1 MQTAQKTPQQKPPQ
15 QQNPQN
21 DKNLKNSDTFSHTQK
36 EQNTQEN
43 LNNDSYK
50 FLASGADCR
59 LIKQLDLEVFFAD
72 FATSLAR
79 EKPMYLNG
87 DLGVY
92 KKMIDELDLAFCG
105 SDCIALPQIPRVESL
120 EAALIRLSKNG
131 NLHLSQIYNI
141 SKILG
146 YFHLLQKHI
155 QKNSKIP
162 NKSTLKEW
170 IEKIIFPPNLLES
183 LLIFT
188 QNGEIKDGV
197 FPQIDSIKS
206 SISNVALNI
215 KSELSALLNSKHLES
230 YLVDKQVHF
239 IYDCQTLLLKAGF
252 SKALNGNILER
263 TQSGYFYVL
272 PSAIAKLYE
281 RQNSLRDSL
290 EVEIANIVKNLSI
303 LLKKHLLFL
312 RFIDKE
318 FDKFDLL
325 QARLNFAKSK
335 NLEFVLPYVAVPK
348 KAAKSKET
356 SNLSSDFLKIILQDF
371 CHPILSNP
379 KPTNIVFDKG
389 ALILTGVNAGGKTML
404 LKSILSAVFLAK
416 LLMPMKINPHKSK
429 IPHFKQITA
438 IISDP
443 QNTKNDISTFA
454 GRMLEFSQNLGRENM
469 LLGIDEI
476 ELGTDAD
483 EASALYQILLDE
495 ILKKGNKIVLT
506 THHKRL
512 ASLMAGDSRVQMSVA
527 LFDAELGKPLFDFL
541 HGSIGKSYAFE
552 SAERYGIP
560 TLLVERARKHYG
572 EDKERLNELIEQS
585 SRLEI
590 ELKHKQD
597 QAQTELE
604 NLQKKSAQYDELI
617 IALQEDFAKKEI
629 AMERAYKEAL
639 DTLKQKANTM
649 SEAHRNINTAHK
661 ILESFYTQDDERS
674 NENGKNPQHIKAH
687 TTNAPNPKSS
697 YKKGDTIKY
706 NGKRGKI
713 LEIHSKHFL
722 VELDSGMK
730 LKVDF
735 AKVNQRN
742 RSHLLPTH
750 KLQKDSSKNIAPK
763 GYTLELERGYASPSL
778 DLHGFRVEEAL
789 EAMEDFISQSL
800 VAGFDEVAIC
810 HGLGG
815 GVLAKVTREFLST
828 HPKVVSFCDAPPKL
842 GGIGT
847 QIVRL

>member
-1 MQTAQKTPQQKPPQ
+1 MQTAQK
-15 QQNPQN
+15 NPQN
-21 DKNLKNSDTFSHTQK
+21 AKNIKSQVGKALSDTQK
-36 EQNTQEN
+36 EQKEQEQN
-43 LNNDSYK
+43 LSNDCYE
-50 FLASGADCR
+50 FLASSADCK
-59 LIKQLDLEVFFAD
+59 LIKQLDLEAFFAD
-72 FATSLAR
+72 FATFLAR
-79 EKPMYLNG
+79 KKPMYLNG
-87 DLGVY
+87 DLAVY
-92 KKMIDELDLAFCG
+92 KKMIDELDLAFCD
-105 SDCIALPQIPRVESL
+105 SIHLPQIPRVDLL
-120 EAALIRLSKNG
+120 EPALMHLNKNG

-146 YFHLLQKHI
+146 YFCTLQKHI
-155 QKNSKIP
+155 QKNSQIP
-162 NKSTLKEW
+162 DKSTLKEW

-188 QNGEIKDGV
+188 QNGEIKDGI

-206 SISNVALNI
+206 SISNVASSI

-239 IYDCQTLLLKAGF
+239 IYECQTLLLKAGF

-272 PSAIAKLYE
+272 PSAIARLYE

-290 EVEIANIVKNLSI
+290 EVEIANIAKNLSI
-303 LLKKHLLFL
+303 LLKKHILFL

-335 NLEFVLPYVAVPK
+335 NLEFILPYVASQNPK
-348 KAAKSKET
+348 KAKQAKDI
-356 SNLSSDFLKIILQDF
+356 SSFYGDSLKIILHDF
-371 CHPILSNP
+371 CHPILANP
-379 KPTNIVFDKG
+379 KPTNIIFDKG

-416 LLMPMKINPHKSK
+416 LLMPMKINPHKSR
-429 IPHFKQITA
+429 IPHFRQITA

-483 EASALYQILLDE
+483 EASSLYQILLDE
-495 ILKKGNKIVLT
+495 ILKRGNKIVLT

-512 ASLMAGDSRVQMSVA
+512 ASLMAGDFRVQMSAA
-527 LFDAELGKPLFDFL
+527 LFDVNLGKPLFEFL

-585 SRLEI
+585 SKLEI
-590 ELKHKQD
+590 ELKSKQE
-597 QAQTELE
+597 QAQKELE

-617 IALQEDFAKKEI
+617 ISLKEKFAKKEMV
-629 AMERAYKEAL
+629 MERSYKEAL
-639 DTLKQKANTM
+639 DILKQKANTM

-661 ILESFYTQDDERS
+661 ILESFYAQDDESR
-674 NENGKNPQHIKAH
+674 ENAGHTKAH
-687 TTNAPNPKSS
+687 TTNATNQKSS

-722 VELDSGMK
+722 VELDSGMR

-735 AKVNQRN
+735 AKANEK
-742 RSHLLPTH
+742 SHSNLLPTH
-750 KLQKDSSKNIAPK
+750 KLQKDSSKSVATK
-763 GYTLELERGYASPSL
+763 GYTLELAHSGASPSL
-778 DLHGFRVEEAL
+778 DLHGFRVEEAI

-815 GVLAKVTREFLST
+815 GVLARVTREFLST

-842 GGIGT
+842 GGMGT

>member
-1 MQTAQKTPQQKPPQ
+1 MQIAQK
-15 QQNPQN
+15 NPQN
-21 DKNLKNSDTFSHTQK
+21 DKSIKSQISETFSDTQK
-36 EQNTQEN
+36 EQEQNII
-43 LNNDSYK
+43 NDCYE
-50 FLASGADCR
+50 FLASSADCK
-59 LIKQLDLEVFFAD
+59 LIKQLDLESFFAD
-72 FATSLAR
+72 FATFLAR
-79 EKPMYLNG
+79 KKPMYLNG
-87 DLGVY
+87 DLAVY
-92 KKMIDELDLAFCG
+92 KKMIDELDLAFCD
-105 SDCIALPQIPRVESL
+105 SIHLPQIPRVDLL
-120 EAALIRLSKNG
+120 EPALMHLNKNG

-146 YFHLLQKHI
+146 YFCTLQKHI
-155 QKNSKIP
+155 QKNSQIP
-162 NKSTLKEW
+162 AKSTLKEW

-188 QNGEIKDGV
+188 QNGEIKDGI

-206 SISNVALNI
+206 SISNVASSI
-215 KSELSALLNSKHLES
+215 KSEFSALLNSKHLES

-239 IYDCQTLLLKAGF
+239 IYECQTLLLKAGF

-272 PSAIAKLYE
+272 PSAIARLYE

-290 EVEIANIVKNLSI
+290 EVEIANIAKNLSI
-303 LLKKHLLFL
+303 LLKKHILFL

-335 NLEFVLPYVAVPK
+335 NLEFILPYVASQK
-348 KAAKSKET
+348 KAKQAKDI
-356 SNLSSDFLKIILQDF
+356 SSFYSDSLKIILHDF
-371 CHPILSNP
+371 CHPILANP

-416 LLMPMKINPHKSK
+416 LLMPMKINPHKSR
-429 IPHFKQITA
+429 IPHFRQIAA

-483 EASALYQILLDE
+483 EASSLYQILLDE
-495 ILKKGNKIVLT
+495 ILKRGNKIVLT

-512 ASLMAGDSRVQMSVA
+512 ASLMAGDSRVQMSAA
-527 LFDAELGKPLFDFL
+527 LFDVNLGKPLFDFL

-585 SRLEI
+585 SKLEI
-590 ELKHKQD
+590 ELKSKQE
-597 QAQTELE
+597 QAQKELE

-617 IALQEDFAKKEI
+617 IALQEKFAKKEMV
-629 AMERAYKEAL
+629 MERAYKEAL

-661 ILESFYTQDDERS
+661 ILESFYAQDDES
-674 NENGKNPQHIKAH
+674 DENAKNARHTKARA
-687 TTNAPNPKSS
+687 TNATNPKSS

-722 VELDSGMK
+722 VELDSGMR

-735 AKVNQRN
+735 AKANEK
-742 RSHLLPTH
+742 SHSNLLPTH
-750 KLQKDSSKNIAPK
+750 KLQKDSSKSVATK
-763 GYTLELERGYASPSL
+763 GYTLELAHSGASPSL
-778 DLHGFRVEEAL
+778 DLHGFRVEEAI

-815 GVLAKVTREFLST
+815 GVLARVTREFLST

>member
-1 MQTAQKTPQQKPPQ
+1 MQIAQK
-15 QQNPQN
+15 NPQN
-21 DKNLKNSDTFSHTQK
+21 AKNIKSQVCEAPSDTQK
-36 EQNTQEN
+36 EQKEQEQN
-43 LNNDSYK
+43 LGNDCYE
-50 FLASGADCR
+50 FLASSADCK
-59 LIKQLDLEVFFAD
+59 LIKQLDLEAFFAD
-72 FATSLAR
+72 FATFLAR
-79 EKPMYLNG
+79 KKPMYLNG
-87 DLGVY
+87 DLAVY
-92 KKMIDELDLAFCG
+92 KKMIDELDLAFCD
-105 SDCIALPQIPRVESL
+105 SIHLPQIPRVDLL
-120 EAALIRLSKNG
+120 EPALMHLNKNG

-146 YFHLLQKHI
+146 YFCTLQKHI
-155 QKNSKIP
+155 QKNSQIP
-162 NKSTLKEW
+162 DKSTLKEW

-188 QNGEIKDGV
+188 QNGEIKDGI

-206 SISNVALNI
+206 SISNVASSI

-239 IYDCQTLLLKAGF
+239 IYECQTLLLKAGF

-272 PSAIAKLYE
+272 PSDIARLYE

-290 EVEIANIVKNLSI
+290 EVEIANIAKNLSI
-303 LLKKHLLFL
+303 LLKKHILFL

-335 NLEFVLPYVAVPK
+335 NLEFILPYVASQNPK
-348 KAAKSKET
+348 KAKQAKDI
-356 SNLSSDFLKIILQDF
+356 SSFYGDSLKIILHDF
-371 CHPILSNP
+371 CHPILANP
-379 KPTNIVFDKG
+379 KPTNIIFDKD

-416 LLMPMKINPHKSK
+416 LLMPMKINPHKSR
-429 IPHFKQITA
+429 IPHFRQITA

-483 EASALYQILLDE
+483 EASSLYQILLDE
-495 ILKKGNKIVLT
+495 ILKRGNKIVLT

-512 ASLMAGDSRVQMSVA
+512 ASLMAGDFRVQMSAA
-527 LFDAELGKPLFDFL
+527 LFDVNLGKPLFEFL

-585 SRLEI
+585 SKLEI
-590 ELKHKQD
+590 ELKSKQE
-597 QAQTELE
+597 QAQKELE

-617 IALQEDFAKKEI
+617 IALKEKFAKKEMV
-629 AMERAYKEAL
+629 MERAYKEAL
-639 DTLKQKANTM
+639 DILKQKANTM

-661 ILESFYTQDDERS
+661 ILESFYAQDDES
-674 NENGKNPQHIKAH
+674 DDKGDKNAVRTKAH
-687 TTNAPNPKSS
+687 TTNATNPKSS

-722 VELDSGMK
+722 VELDSGMR

-735 AKVNQRN
+735 AKANEK
-742 RSHLLPTH
+742 SHSNLLPTH
-750 KLQKDSSKNIAPK
+750 KLQKDDSKSVATK
-763 GYTLELERGYASPSL
+763 GYTLELAHSGASPSL
-778 DLHGFRVEEAL
+778 DLHGFRVEEAI

-815 GVLAKVTREFLST
+815 GVLARVTREFLST

-842 GGIGT
+842 GGMGT

>member
-1 MQTAQKTPQQKPPQ
+1 MQIVQK
-15 QQNPQN
+15 NPQN
-21 DKNLKNSDTFSHTQK
+21 AKNIKSQVSEAPSDTQE
-36 EQNTQEN
+36 EQN
-43 LNNDSYK
+43 LSNDCYE
-50 FLASGADCR
+50 FLASSADCK
-59 LIKQLDLEVFFAD
+59 LIKQLDLEAFFAD
-72 FATSLAR
+72 FATFLAR
-79 EKPMYLNG
+79 KKPMYLNG
-87 DLGVY
+87 DLAVY
-92 KKMIDELDLAFCG
+92 KKMIDELDLAFCD
-105 SDCIALPQIPRVESL
+105 SIHLPQIPRVDLL
-120 EAALIRLSKNG
+120 EPALMHLNKNG

-146 YFHLLQKHI
+146 YFCTLQKHI
-155 QKNSKIP
+155 QKNSQIP
-162 NKSTLKEW
+162 AKSTLKEW

-188 QNGEIKDGV
+188 QNGEIKDSI
-197 FPQIDSIKS
+197 FPQVDSIKS
-206 SISNVALNI
+206 SISNVASSI

-239 IYDCQTLLLKAGF
+239 IYECQTLLLKAGF

-272 PSAIAKLYE
+272 PSAIARLYE

-290 EVEIANIVKNLSI
+290 EVEIANIAKNLSI
-303 LLKKHLLFL
+303 LLKKHILFL

-335 NLEFVLPYVAVPK
+335 NLEFILPYVAGQNPK
-348 KAAKSKET
+348 KAKQIKET
-356 SNLSSDFLKIILQDF
+356 SSFYSDSSKIILHDF
-371 CHPILSNP
+371 CHPILANP
-379 KPTNIVFDKG
+379 KPTNIIFDKD

-416 LLMPMKINPHKSK
+416 LLMPMKINPHKSR
-429 IPHFKQITA
+429 IPHFRQITA

-483 EASALYQILLDE
+483 EASSLYQILLDE
-495 ILKKGNKIVLT
+495 ILKRGNKIVLT

-512 ASLMAGDSRVQMSVA
+512 ASLMAGDFRVQMSAA
-527 LFDAELGKPLFDFL
+527 LFDVNLGKPLFDFL

-585 SRLEI
+585 SKLEI
-590 ELKHKQD
+590 ELKSKQE
-597 QAQTELE
+597 QAQKELE

-617 IALQEDFAKKEI
+617 IALQEKFAKKEM

-639 DTLKQKANTM
+639 DILKQKANAM

-661 ILESFYTQDDERS
+661 ILESFYAQDEEGRDES
-674 NENGKNPQHIKAH
+674 GKNAGHTKAH

-722 VELDSGMK
+722 VELDSGMR

-735 AKVNQRN
+735 AKASAK
-742 RSHLLPTH
+742 SHSNLLPTH
-750 KLQKDSSKNIAPK
+750 KLQKDSSKSIVTK
-763 GYTLELERGYASPSL
+763 GYTLELAHSGASPSL
-778 DLHGFRVEEAL
+778 DLHGFRVEEAI

-800 VAGFDEVAIC
+800 IAGFDEVAIC

-815 GVLAKVTREFLST
+815 GVLARVTREFLST

-842 GGIGT
+842 GGMGT

>member
-1 MQTAQKTPQQKPPQ
+1 MQIAQK
-15 QQNPQN
+15 NPQN
-21 DKNLKNSDTFSHTQK
+21 AKNIKSQISEAPSDTQK
-36 EQNTQEN
+36 EQKEQEQN
-43 LNNDSYK
+43 LSNDCYE
-50 FLASGADCR
+50 FLASSADCK
-59 LIKQLDLEVFFAD
+59 LIKQLDLEAFFAD
-72 FATSLAR
+72 FATFLAR
-79 EKPMYLNG
+79 KKPMYLNG
-87 DLGVY
+87 DLAVY
-92 KKMIDELDLAFCG
+92 KKMIDELDLAFCD
-105 SDCIALPQIPRVESL
+105 SIHLPQIPRVDLL
-120 EAALIRLSKNG
+120 EPALMHLNKNG

-146 YFHLLQKHI
+146 YFCTLQKHI
-155 QKNSKIP
+155 QKNSQITD
-162 NKSTLKEW
+162 KSTLKEW

-188 QNGEIKDGV
+188 QNGEIKDGI

-206 SISNVALNI
+206 SISNVASSI

-239 IYDCQTLLLKAGF
+239 IYECQTLLLKAGF

-272 PSAIAKLYE
+272 PSAIARLYE

-290 EVEIANIVKNLSI
+290 EVEIANIAKNLSI
-303 LLKKHLLFL
+303 LLKKHILFL

-335 NLEFVLPYVAVPK
+335 NLEFILPYVASQK
-348 KAAKSKET
+348 KAKQAKDI
-356 SNLSSDFLKIILQDF
+356 SSFYSDSSKIILHDF
-371 CHPILSNP
+371 CHPILANP
-379 KPTNIVFDKG
+379 KPTNIIFDKD
-389 ALILTGVNAGGKTML
+389 ALILTGVNAGGKTIL

-416 LLMPMKINPHKSK
+416 LLMPMKINPHKSR
-429 IPHFKQITA
+429 IPHFRQITA

-483 EASALYQILLDE
+483 EASSLYQILLDE
-495 ILKKGNKIVLT
+495 ILKRGNKIVLT

-512 ASLMAGDSRVQMSVA
+512 ASLMAGDFRVQMSAA
-527 LFDAELGKPLFDFL
+527 LFDVNLGKPLFEFL

-585 SRLEI
+585 SKLEI
-590 ELKHKQD
+590 ELKSKQE
-597 QAQTELE
+597 QAQKELE

-617 IALQEDFAKKEI
+617 IALKEKFAKKEMV
-629 AMERAYKEAL
+629 MERAYKEAL
-639 DTLKQKANTM
+639 DILKQKANTM

-661 ILESFYTQDDERS
+661 ILESFYAQDNESGDE
-674 NENGKNPQHIKAH
+674 GDKNAGHTKAH
-687 TTNAPNPKSS
+687 TTNATNPKSS

-722 VELDSGMK
+722 VELDSGMR

-735 AKVNQRN
+735 AKANEKN
-742 RSHLLPTH
+742 HSNLLPTH
-750 KLQKDSSKNIAPK
+750 KLQKDSSKSVATK
-763 GYTLELERGYASPSL
+763 GYTLELAHSGASPSL
-778 DLHGFRVEEAL
+778 DLHGFRVEEAI
-789 EAMEDFISQSL
+789 EAMEDFISKSL

-815 GVLAKVTREFLST
+815 GVLARVTREFLST

-842 GGIGT
+842 GGMGT

>member
-1 MQTAQKTPQQKPPQ
+1 MQTTQKNPQQT
-15 QQNPQN
+15 NLSN
-21 DKNLKNSDTFSHTQK
+21 DKHIKNSDTQN
-36 EQNTQEN
+36 EQNRQN
-43 LNNDSYK
+43 LGNDFYE
-50 FLASGADCR
+50 FLASSADCK
-59 LIKQLDLEVFFAD
+59 LIKQLDLEAFFAE
-72 FATSLAR
+72 FATFLAR
-79 EKPMYLNG
+79 KKPMYLNG
-87 DLGVY
+87 DLGMY
-92 KKMIDELDLAFCG
+92 KKMIDELDLAFCDG
-105 SDCIALPQIPRVESL
+105 VHLPQIPRVESL
-120 EAALIRLSKNG
+120 EPALMHLSKNG

-146 YFHLLQKHI
+146 YFHTLQKHI
-155 QKNSKIP
+155 QKNSQIP
-162 NKSTLKEW
+162 EKSTLKEW
-170 IEKIIFPPNLLES
+170 IDKIIFPPNLLES

-188 QNGEIKDGV
+188 QNGEIKDGI

-206 SISNVALNI
+206 SISNVASSI
-215 KSELSALLNSKHLES
+215 KSELSALLNSKQLES
-230 YLVDKQVHF
+230 YLVDRQVHF
-239 IYDCQTLLLKAGF
+239 IYECQTLLLKAGF
-252 SKALNGNILER
+252 SKALEGNILER

-272 PSAIAKLYE
+272 PSAIARLYE
-281 RQNSLRDSL
+281 RQNHLRDSL
-290 EVEIANIVKNLSI
+290 EVEIANIAKNLSI
-303 LLKKHLLFL
+303 LLRKHILFL
-312 RFIDKE
+312 RFMDKE
-318 FDKFDLL
+318 FDRFDLL
-325 QARLNFAKSK
+325 QARVNFAKSK
-335 NLEFVLPYVAVPK
+335 NLEFILPYIATQNPK
-348 KAAKSKET
+348 QAKSKKVAC
-356 SNLSSDFLKIILQDF
+356 SDSLKIMLHDF

-379 KPTNIVFDKG
+379 KPTNIVFDKD

-438 IISDP
+438 IVSDP

-483 EASALYQILLDE
+483 EASSLYQILLDE
-495 ILKKGNKIVLT
+495 ILKRGNKIVLT

-512 ASLMAGDSRVQMSVA
+512 ASLMAGDSRVQMSAA
-527 LFDAELGKPLFDFL
+527 LFDVNLGKPLFEFL

-585 SRLEI
+585 SKLEI
-590 ELKHKQD
+590 ELKSK
-597 QAQTELE
+597 QAQAQKELE

-617 IALQEDFAKKEI
+617 IALQEKFAKKEME
-629 AMERAYKEAL
+629 MERAYKEAL
-639 DTLKQKANTM
+639 DILKQKANTM

-661 ILESFYTQDDERS
+661 ILESFYGRDDE
-674 NENGKNPQHIKAH
+674 NDKNTQHTKAD

-713 LEIHSKHFL
+713 LEIHNKHFL

-735 AKVNQRN
+735 AKANQKN
-742 RSHLLPTH
+742 HSNLLPTH
-750 KLQKDSSKNIAPK
+750 KLQKDSSKHITTK
-763 GYTLELERGYASPSL
+763 GYTLELAHSGASPSL

>member
-1 MQTAQKTPQQKPPQ
+1 MQIAQK
-15 QQNPQN
+15 NPQN
-21 DKNLKNSDTFSHTQK
+21 AKNIKSQVSEAPSDTQK
-36 EQNTQEN
+36 EQN
-43 LNNDSYK
+43 LSNDCYE
-50 FLASGADCR
+50 FLASSADCK
-59 LIKQLDLEVFFAD
+59 LIKQLDLEAFFAD
-72 FATSLAR
+72 FATFLAR
-79 EKPMYLNG
+79 KKPMYLNG
-87 DLGVY
+87 DLAVY
-92 KKMIDELDLAFCG
+92 KKMIDELDLAFCD
-105 SDCIALPQIPRVESL
+105 SDCISLPQIPRVDLL
-120 EAALIRLSKNG
+120 EPALMHLNKNG

-146 YFHLLQKHI
+146 YFCTLQKHI
-155 QKNSKIP
+155 QKNSQIP
-162 NKSTLKEW
+162 AKSTLKEW

-188 QNGEIKDGV
+188 QNGEIKDGI

-239 IYDCQTLLLKAGF
+239 IYECQTLLLKAGF

-272 PSAIAKLYE
+272 PSAIARLYE

-290 EVEIANIVKNLSI
+290 EVEIANIAKNLSI
-303 LLKKHLLFL
+303 LLKKHILFL

-335 NLEFVLPYVAVPK
+335 NLEFILPYATSQNPK
-348 KAAKSKET
+348 KAKQVKSKDI
-356 SNLSSDFLKIILQDF
+356 SSFYSDSLKIILHDF
-371 CHPILSNP
+371 CHPILANP
-379 KPTNIVFDKG
+379 KPTNIIFDKD

-429 IPHFKQITA
+429 IPHFRQITA

-454 GRMLEFSQNLGRENM
+454 GRMLEFSQNLWRENM

-483 EASALYQILLDE
+483 EASSLYQILLDE
-495 ILKKGNKIVLT
+495 ILKRGNKIVLT

-512 ASLMAGDSRVQMSVA
+512 ASLMAGDFRVQMSAA
-527 LFDAELGKPLFDFL
+527 LFDVNLGKPLFDFL

-560 TLLVERARKHYG
+560 TILVERARKHYG

-585 SRLEI
+585 SKLEI
-590 ELKHKQD
+590 ELKSKQE
-597 QAQTELE
+597 QAQKELE

-617 IALQEDFAKKEI
+617 IALQEKFAKKEM

-639 DTLKQKANTM
+639 DILKQKANAM
-649 SEAHRNINTAHK
+649 SEAHRNINIAHK
-661 ILESFYTQDDERS
+661 ILESFYVQDEEGRDES
-674 NENGKNPQHIKAH
+674 GKNAGHTKAH
-687 TTNAPNPKSS
+687 TINTPNPKSS

-722 VELDSGMK
+722 VELDSGMR

-735 AKVNQRN
+735 AKASAK
-742 RSHLLPTH
+742 SHSNLLPTH
-750 KLQKDSSKNIAPK
+750 KLQKDSSKGISTK
-763 GYTLELERGYASPSL
+763 GYTLELAHSGASPSL
-778 DLHGFRVEEAL
+778 DLHGFRVEEAI

-800 VAGFDEVAIC
+800 IAGFDEVAIC

-815 GVLAKVTREFLST
+815 GVLARVTREFLST

-842 GGIGT
+842 GGMGT

>member
-1 MQTAQKTPQQKPPQ
+1 MQTAQKNPQQK
-15 QQNPQN
+15 NLSN
-21 DKNLKNSDTFSHTQK
+21 DKHIKNSDTQN
-36 EQNTQEN
+36 EQNRQN
-43 LNNDSYK
+43 LGNDFYE
-50 FLASGADCR
+50 FLASSADCK
-59 LIKQLDLEVFFAD
+59 LIKQLDLEAFFAE
-72 FATSLAR
+72 FATFLAR
-79 EKPMYLNG
+79 KKPMYLNG

-92 KKMIDELDLAFCG
+92 KKMIDELDLAFCDG
-105 SDCIALPQIPRVESL
+105 VRLPQIPRVESL
-120 EAALIRLSKNG
+120 EPALMHLSKNG

-146 YFHLLQKHI
+146 YFHTLQKHI
-155 QKNSKIP
+155 QKNSQIP
-162 NKSTLKEW
+162 EKSTLKEW
-170 IEKIIFPPNLLES
+170 IDKIIFPPNLLES

-188 QNGEIKDGV
+188 QNGEIKDGI

-206 SISNVALNI
+206 SISNVASSI
-215 KSELSALLNSKHLES
+215 KSELSALLNSKQLES
-230 YLVDKQVHF
+230 YLVDRQVHF
-239 IYDCQTLLLKAGF
+239 IYECQTLLLKAGF
-252 SKALNGNILER
+252 SKALEGNILER

-272 PSAIAKLYE
+272 PSAIARLYE
-281 RQNSLRDSL
+281 RQNHLRDSL
-290 EVEIANIVKNLSI
+290 EVEIANIAKNLSI
-303 LLKKHLLFL
+303 LLRKHILFL
-312 RFIDKE
+312 RFMDKE
-318 FDKFDLL
+318 FDRFDLL
-325 QARLNFAKSK
+325 QARVNFAKSK
-335 NLEFVLPYVAVPK
+335 NLEFILPYIATQNPK
-348 KAAKSKET
+348 QAKSKKVVC
-356 SNLSSDFLKIILQDF
+356 SDSLKIMLHDF

-379 KPTNIVFDKG
+379 KPTNIVFDKD

-483 EASALYQILLDE
+483 EASSLYQILLDE
-495 ILKKGNKIVLT
+495 ILKRGNKIVLT

-512 ASLMAGDSRVQMSVA
+512 ASLMAGDSRVQMSAA
-527 LFDAELGKPLFDFL
+527 LFDVNLGKPLFEFL

-585 SRLEI
+585 SKLEI
-590 ELKHKQD
+590 ELKSK
-597 QAQTELE
+597 QAQAQKELE

-617 IALQEDFAKKEI
+617 IALQEKFAKKEME
-629 AMERAYKEAL
+629 MERTYKEAL
-639 DTLKQKANTM
+639 DILKQKANTM

-661 ILESFYTQDDERS
+661 ILESFYGRDDE
-674 NENGKNPQHIKAH
+674 NDKNTQHTKAD

-713 LEIHSKHFL
+713 LEIHNKHFL

-735 AKVNQRN
+735 AKANQKN
-742 RSHLLPTH
+742 HSNLLPTH
-750 KLQKDSSKNIAPK
+750 KLQKDSSKHITTK
-763 GYTLELERGYASPSL
+763 GYTLELAHSGASPSL

>member
-1 MQTAQKTPQQKPPQ
+1 MQIAQK
-15 QQNPQN
+15 NPQN
-21 DKNLKNSDTFSHTQK
+21 AKNIKSQVCEALSDTQK
-36 EQNTQEN
+36 EQKEQEQN
-43 LNNDSYK
+43 LSNDCYE
-50 FLASGADCR
+50 FLASSADCK
-59 LIKQLDLEVFFAD
+59 LIKQLDLEAFFAD
-72 FATSLAR
+72 FATFLAR
-79 EKPMYLNG
+79 KKPMYLNG
-87 DLGVY
+87 DLAVY
-92 KKMIDELDLAFCG
+92 KKMIDELDLAFCD
-105 SDCIALPQIPRVESL
+105 SDCISLPQIPRVDLL
-120 EAALIRLSKNG
+120 EPALMHLNKNG

-146 YFHLLQKHI
+146 YFCTLQKHI
-155 QKNSKIP
+155 QKNSQITD
-162 NKSTLKEW
+162 KSTLKEW

-188 QNGEIKDGV
+188 QNGEIKDGI

-239 IYDCQTLLLKAGF
+239 IYECQTLLLKAGF

-272 PSAIAKLYE
+272 PSAIARLYE

-290 EVEIANIVKNLSI
+290 EVEIANIAKNLSI
-303 LLKKHLLFL
+303 LLKKHILFL

-335 NLEFVLPYVAVPK
+335 NLEFILPYVTSQNPK
-348 KAAKSKET
+348 KAKQAKDI
-356 SNLSSDFLKIILQDF
+356 SSFYSDSLKIILHDF
-371 CHPILSNP
+371 CHPILANP
-379 KPTNIVFDKG
+379 NPTNIIFDKY

-416 LLMPMKINPHKSK
+416 LLMPMKINPHKSR
-429 IPHFKQITA
+429 IPHFRQIAA

-483 EASALYQILLDE
+483 EASSLYQILLDE
-495 ILKKGNKIVLT
+495 ILKRGNKIVLT

-512 ASLMAGDSRVQMSVA
+512 ASLMAGDFRVQMSAA
-527 LFDAELGKPLFDFL
+527 LFDVNLGKPLFDFL

-585 SRLEI
+585 SKLEI
-590 ELKHKQD
+590 ELKSKQE
-597 QAQTELE
+597 QAQKELE

-617 IALQEDFAKKEI
+617 ITLKEKFAKKEMV
-629 AMERAYKEAL
+629 MERAYKEAL

-661 ILESFYTQDDERS
+661 ILESFYAQDDESR
-674 NENGKNPQHIKAH
+674 ENAGHTKAH
-687 TTNAPNPKSS
+687 ITNATNPKSS

-722 VELDSGMK
+722 VELDSGMR

-735 AKVNQRN
+735 AKANEK
-742 RSHLLPTH
+742 SHSNLLPTH
-750 KLQKDSSKNIAPK
+750 KLQKDSSKSAATK
-763 GYTLELERGYASPSL
+763 GYTLELAHSGASPSL
-778 DLHGFRVEEAL
+778 DLHGFRVEEAI
-789 EAMEDFISQSL
+789 EAMEDFISKSL

-815 GVLAKVTREFLST
+815 GVLARVTREFLST

-842 GGIGT
+842 GGMGT

>member
-1 MQTAQKTPQQKPPQ
+1 MQIAQK
-15 QQNPQN
+15 NPQN
-21 DKNLKNSDTFSHTQK
+21 DNNIKSQISETFSDTQK
-36 EQNTQEN
+36 EQN
-43 LNNDSYK
+43 LSNDCYE
-50 FLASGADCR
+50 FLASSADCK
-59 LIKQLDLEVFFAD
+59 LIKQLDLEAFFAY
-72 FATSLAR
+72 FATFLAR
-79 EKPMYLNG
+79 KKPMYLNG
-87 DLGVY
+87 DLAVY
-92 KKMIDELDLAFCG
+92 KKMIDELDLAFCD
-105 SDCIALPQIPRVESL
+105 SDCISLPQIPRVDLL
-120 EAALIRLSKNG
+120 EPALMHLNKNG

-146 YFHLLQKHI
+146 YFCTLQKHI
-155 QKNSKIP
+155 QKNSQIP
-162 NKSTLKEW
+162 AKSTLKEW

-188 QNGEIKDGV
+188 QNGEIKDGI

-239 IYDCQTLLLKAGF
+239 IYECQTLLLKAGF

-272 PSAIAKLYE
+272 PSAIARLYE
-281 RQNSLRDSL
+281 RQNALRDSL
-290 EVEIANIVKNLSI
+290 EVEIANIAKNLSI
-303 LLKKHLLFL
+303 LLKKHILFL

-335 NLEFVLPYVAVPK
+335 NLEFILPYAASQNPK
-348 KAAKSKET
+348 KAKQVKSKDI
-356 SNLSSDFLKIILQDF
+356 LSFYSDSLKIILHDF
-371 CHPILSNP
+371 CHPILANP
-379 KPTNIVFDKG
+379 KPTNIIFDKD

-429 IPHFKQITA
+429 IPHFRQITA

-483 EASALYQILLDE
+483 EASSLYQILLDE
-495 ILKKGNKIVLT
+495 ILKRGNKIVLT

-512 ASLMAGDSRVQMSVA
+512 ASLMAGDFRVQMSAA
-527 LFDAELGKPLFDFL
+527 LFDVNLGRPLFDFL

-560 TLLVERARKHYG
+560 TILVERARKHYG

-585 SRLEI
+585 SKLEI
-590 ELKHKQD
+590 ELKSKQE
-597 QAQTELE
+597 QAQKELE

-617 IALQEDFAKKEI
+617 IALQEKFAKKEM

-639 DTLKQKANTM
+639 DILKQKANAM
-649 SEAHRNINTAHK
+649 SEAHRNINIAHK
-661 ILESFYTQDDERS
+661 ILESFYAQDDEGRDES
-674 NENGKNPQHIKAH
+674 GKNAGHTKAH

-722 VELDSGMK
+722 VELDSGMR

-735 AKVNQRN
+735 AKASAK
-742 RSHLLPTH
+742 SHSNLLPTH
-750 KLQKDSSKNIAPK
+750 KLQKDSSKSIVTK
-763 GYTLELERGYASPSL
+763 GYTLELAHSGASPSL
-778 DLHGFRVEEAL
+778 DLHGFRVEEAI

-800 VAGFDEVAIC
+800 IAGFDEVAIC

-815 GVLAKVTREFLST
+815 GVLARVTREFLST

-842 GGIGT
+842 GGMGT